1 MAAYLLTQD
10 REILAKST
18 PIYVAGSKLVHLL
31 ICYTCCQAP
40 VQKMGSAC
48 VPRTGERVLAIAN
61 CSLAF
66 RKQRLRPRPEKEI
79 VSARRRNQ
87 HARRMR
93 YPETRR
99 GANGFRFPLIPC
111 SLRQTH

>member
-18 PIYVAGSKLVHLL
+18 PVDCAGSNLVHVL

-48 VPRTGERVLAIAN
+48 VPRAGERVLAIAN
-61 CSLAF
+61 SSLAF
-66 RKQRLRPRPEKEI
+66 RKHRCDRD
-79 VSARRRNQ
+79 
-87 HARRMR
+87 
-93 YPETRR
+93 
-99 GANGFRFPLIPC
+99 
-111 SLRQTH
+111 

>member
-31 ICYTCCQAP
+31 ICYTCRQAP

-48 VPRTGERVLAIAN
+48 VPRAGERVLAIAN

-66 RKQRLRPRPEKEI
+66 RKHRCDRDQKKDCFGATPKPARETHALPRDA
-79 VSARRRNQ
+79 ARRL
-87 HARRMR
+87 
-93 YPETRR
+93 PV
-99 GANGFRFPLIPC
+99 
-111 SLRQTH
+111 